1 VDTGSD
7 KSSNR
12 EIRGAKTILVIED
25 EELNLKLVTFMLTGD
40 GFRVISAA
48 SAEAGLELLRR
59 ERPDVIL
66 MDIRLGG
73 MDGIEATRR
82 VKADPVLA
90 SIPVVGVS
98 AYAMGEDLE
107 RALQAGCSGY
117 LIKPFRKRELL
128 ETVRKFAGT

>member
-1 VDTGSD
+1 VDTGYD
-7 KSSNR
+7 KSSNG
-12 EIRGAKTILVIED
+12 EIRGAKTVLVIED
-25 EELNLKLVTFMLTGD
+25 EELNLKLVTLMLAGNR
-40 GFRVISAA
+40 FRVVSAA

-98 AYAMGEDLE
+98 AYAMDGDRE

-117 LIKPFRKRELL
+117 LVKPFTKRELL
-128 ETVRKFAGT
+128 ETVKRFAGI